1 MLDSE
6 PMSTTSHKSN
16 TRIKSEAAMKNRV
29 HTSRQDRD
37 LTGDGLSKN
46 HNEATAMRARTAA
59 ETVRV
64 SALASDAKRNGCK
77 AV

>member
-1 MLDSE
+1 MLGLE

-29 HTSRQDRD
+29 HTSREDRD
-37 LTGDGLSKN
+37 LTGDGLGKH

-64 SALASDAKRNGCK
+64 SVLASDAKRTNVNG
-77 AV
+77 V